1 MSSKMNSI
9 FRRIKD
15 LLGSEVLACTRK
27 YLKVGECMSN
37 QKCQLTFLHR
47 CLERKILLKS
57 LRIKSPVPPYE
68 GKELAR
74 RTGFNFIRLKIRYSD
89 KRIKEC
95 SLQKDNLL
103 KTLSHS
109 LSDEL
114 NTIQDYEKAQ

>member
-1 MSSKMNSI
+1 MNCI

-15 LLGSEVLACTRK
+15 LHGWEVLACTHK
-27 YLKVGECMSN
+27 YLKAGECMSN
-37 QKCQLTFLHR
+37 HKCHSTFLHR
-47 CLERKILLKS
+47 CLERKILPKS
-57 LRIKSPVPPYE
+57 LRIKSPVPSYE

-74 RTGFNFIRLKIRYSD
+74 RTGFNFLRLKIRYSH

-103 KTLSHS
+103 QTLSHS